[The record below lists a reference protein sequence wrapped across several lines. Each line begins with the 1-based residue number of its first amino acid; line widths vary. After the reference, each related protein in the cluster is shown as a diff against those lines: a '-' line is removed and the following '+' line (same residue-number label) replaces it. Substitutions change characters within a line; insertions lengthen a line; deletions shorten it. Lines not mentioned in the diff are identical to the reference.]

1 MKHSTGRKL
10 IRTAALSVLA
20 LTAMSGVA
28 GVAVMTASPAMSQP
42 SDLSAGSALRS
53 GLDQPDP
60 PLTPTPTPTPVP
72 PLPVPGAPG

>member
-10 IRTAALSVLA
+10 IRTVILSVLA

-28 GVAVMTASPAMSQP
+28 SVAVITANPAMSRAN
-42 SDLSAGSALRS
+42 DLGDGSAQRA

-60 PLTPTPTPTPVP
+60 TLTPTPAPVP
-72 PLPVPGAPG
+72 LPTVP

>member
-1 MKHSTGRKL
+1 MKYRRKL

-28 GVAVMTASPAMSQP
+28 GVAVVTASPAMSQP
-42 SDLSAGSALRS
+42 NGLSAGSALRS